1 MIMDLVTTS
10 KVMMTFL
17 DTLKRIPIFGLSKI
31 LLACVQTACEDF

>member
-1 MIMDLVTTS
+1 MDLAITS

-17 DTLKRIPIFGLSKI
+17 SILKRIPILGLSKT